1 MKKKEWLFPAITG
14 GLLLAGGAI
23 LYYSGSTFLPL
34 CIALV
39 LAYLLN
45 PLVGCLERRGVN
57 RALSS
62 IAVLLTIVL
71 VVVLGTY
78 LFATSI
84 VNEIQSVQISLPDYA
99 TRLYGY
105 IPLKVKA
112 YLGIETPDKAYLQLN
127 HLLDQ
132 VKGVSFDVMRET
144 FDIFRRAVTSTLAFV
159 LSILGYVVTPLYLYY
174 FLKDLPR
181 IRSGVADLVPD
192 RFRCGLSARVAEI
205 HEILSGFVRGQLT
218 VCAIL
223 AVLYSVGLWIIGID
237 LAVVIGSMSGI
248 LFIIPYLGTLFGI
261 VFSMAMALLKF
272 HDVLHP
278 LLCLGWFAVVQAI
291 EGGVITPKIVGD
303 KVGLHPVVIIVALLI
318 GGQLFGIL
326 GMLLAVPATAVL
338 KVFFSSYISWYRSSA
353 YFTGP

>member
-14 GLLLAGGAI
+14 GLMLFGGVI
-23 LYYSGSTFLPL
+23 LYYSGATFLPV

-39 LAYLLN
+39 FAYLLN
-45 PLVGCLERRGVN
+45 PLVGYLELRGVN

-62 IAVLLTIVL
+62 IAVLFTILL
-71 VVVLGTY
+71 VVALGSY
-78 LFATSI
+78 LFITSI
-84 VNEIQSVQISLPDYA
+84 VHEIQNVQISLPDYA

-105 IPLKVKA
+105 IPLEVKT
-112 YLGIETPDKAYLQLN
+112 YLEIETPDKAYLQLN
-127 HLLDQ
+127 QLLDK
-132 VKGVSFDVMRET
+132 VKGVSFDVVRET
-144 FDIFRRAVTSTLAFV
+144 FDIFRKAVSSTLVFV

-174 FLKDLPR
+174 FLKDLTR
-181 IRSGVADLVPD
+181 MRSGLVDLVPD
-192 RFRCGLSARVAEI
+192 RYRSVLSSRVAEI

-223 AVLYSVGLWIIGID
+223 AVLYSVGLWFIGID
-237 LAVVIGSMSGI
+237 LAVVIGTLSGI
-248 LFIIPYLGTLFGI
+248 LFIVPYLGTLFGI
-261 VFSMAMALLKF
+261 VFSMTMALLKF
-272 HDVLHP
+272 HDLLHP

-303 KVGLHPVVIIVALLI
+303 KVGLHPVVIIMALLI

-338 KVFFSSYISWYRSSA
+338 KVFFSSYLSWYRSSA
-353 YFTGP
+353 YFTGA

>member
-1 MKKKEWLFPAITG
+1 MKKKAWLFPAITG
-14 GLLLAGGAI
+14 GLLLFGGVL
-23 LYYSGSTFLPL
+23 LYYSGATFLPV

-39 LAYLLN
+39 FAYLLN
-45 PLVGCLERRGVN
+45 PLVGYLERRGVN

-62 IAVLLTIVL
+62 IVVLFTIVL
-71 VVVLGTY
+71 VAALGSY
-78 LFATSI
+78 LFITSI
-84 VNEIQSVQISLPDYA
+84 VHEIQNVQISLPDYA

-105 IPLKVKA
+105 IPLEVKT

-127 HLLDQ
+127 HLLDKI
-132 VKGVSFDVMRET
+132 KGVSFDVVRET
-144 FDIFRRAVTSTLAFV
+144 FDIFRKAVSSTLVFV

-181 IRSGVADLVPD
+181 MRSGLVDLVPV
-192 RFRCGLSARVAEI
+192 RYRSGLSSRVAEI

-218 VCAIL
+218 VCAVL
-223 AVLYSVGLWIIGID
+223 AVLYSAGLWFIGID
-237 LAVVIGSMSGI
+237 LAVVIGTLSGI
-248 LFIIPYLGTLFGI
+248 LFIVPYLGTLFGI
-261 VFSMAMALLKF
+261 VFSMTMALLKY
-272 HDVLHP
+272 HDLLHP

-303 KVGLHPVVIIVALLI
+303 KVGLHPVVIIIALLI

-338 KVFFSSYISWYRSSA
+338 KVFFSSYLSWYRSSA
-353 YFTGP
+353 YFTGA